1 MRNDSEKRAS
11 IAAEA
16 RPLYFLL
23 FLVNDFA
30 AFICA
35 FFRAGFYPTL
45 AFARILPFTSVAT
58 TGTGAV
64 PFTGINTR
72 TVHLITTGFVGCPS
86 GERTTCY

>member
-35 FFRAGFYPTL
+35 FFRTGFYPTL
-45 AFARILPFTSVAT
+45 TFARILPLTSVAAT
-58 TGTGAV
+58 STGSCSFA
-64 PFTGINTR
+64 
-72 TVHLITTGFVGCPS
+72 
-86 GERTTCY
+86 